1 MAQRKTAGPLTPLE
15 LEIMK
20 VLWDAGPSS
29 VQEVQHALG
38 KTRPLAYTTVQTM
51 LNLLQRKGKVGRE
64 LEDRAYRYAPAV
76 SRERETG
83 KAMRDLIDRFFG
95 GSAEGLVMSLV
106 ETRHLSRAKLAALQQ
121 QLESAEDDDGNV

>member
-29 VQEVQHALG
+29 VQDVQRALE
-38 KTRPLAYTTVQTM
+38 KKRPLAYTTVQTM
-51 LNLLQRKGKVGRE
+51 LNLLHRKGKAERQ
-64 LEDRAYRYAPAV
+64 LEDRAYRYAAAV
-76 SRERETG
+76 SRKRETG

-106 ETRHLSRAKLAALQQ
+106 ETRHLSRSKLAELQER
-121 QLESAEDDDGNV
+121 LESAEDDDGRD

>member
-1 MAQRKTAGPLTPLE
+1 MAQRKTPGTLTPLE

-29 VQEVQHALG
+29 VQDVQQALA
-38 KTRPLAYTTVQTM
+38 KKRPLAYTTVQTM
-51 LNLLQRKGKVGRE
+51 LNLLHRKGKVDRQ

-76 SRERETG
+76 SRQRETG

-106 ETRHLSRAKLAALQQ
+106 ETRHLSREKLAALQQ
-121 QLESAEDDDGNV
+121 QLAETEDDDERH